1 MSTVH
6 IFSSLHDAAAT
17 AEELHRINKRLVA
30 AGVVVKDLSEEIAS
44 LRETLEDWKPDPTDY
59 EV

>member
-1 MSTVH
+1 MSTVS
-6 IFSSLHDAAAT
+6 IFSALHDAASI

-30 AGVVVKDLSEEIAS
+30 SGVVVKDLSEEVAS
-44 LRETLEDWKPDPTDY
+44 LRETLEDWKPDPTDD